1 MIKIAFSENQEYFFH
16 GSAVH
21 TRMGVCVYMDAT
33 LLIMVSN
40 LNSLVADA
48 QLVEKASVFEQFCLA
63 RRTKYVVV
71 RQHFI
76 SPVTRCTFT
85 NQQIFERDLTTWPF
99 KFAEKTDCSSSA
111 FHYSQLATRNSQ
123 LATRNFTTREITSLC
138 RRHKCNKWTQV

>member
-16 GSAVH
+16 GLAVH
-21 TRMGVCVYMDAT
+21 IRIGVCVAYMDAT

-48 QLVEKASVFEQFCLA
+48 QLVEKASVFEHFCLA

-76 SPVTRCTFT
+76 SPVTRCTVYKST
-85 NQQIFERDLTTWPF
+85 NFRKGFNYLT
-99 KFAEKTDCSSSA
+99 
-111 FHYSQLATRNSQ
+111 L
-123 LATRNFTTREITSLC
+123 
-138 RRHKCNKWTQV
+138 